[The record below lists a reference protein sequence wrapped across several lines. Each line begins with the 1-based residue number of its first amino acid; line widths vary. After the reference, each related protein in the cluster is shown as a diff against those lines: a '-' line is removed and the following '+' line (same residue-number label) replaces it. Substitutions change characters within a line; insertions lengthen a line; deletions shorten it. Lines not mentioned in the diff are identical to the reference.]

1 MVNGSDCCKL
11 SEQWQPWLVLNN
23 ECQKTLISATE
34 KEQSLK
40 FIGILFR
47 SSHRKYSLK
56 KGVLNN
62 FGKFTGT
69 QLDSCFISKII

>member
-23 ECQKTLISATE
+23 ECQKTLISATD
-34 KEQSLK
+34 KERSLK
-40 FIGILFR
+40 FIGIY
-47 SSHRKYSLK
+47 RKCSLK